1 MFALCLSNANKGSF
15 VFYLL
20 TRETSADYQTLQY
33 AHRKDLFGSYF
44 RIWTIH
50 QIMKLFK
57 GPFIYDVHKK
67 IAFSTPLPL
76 CPHPPTPPR
85 PPSPSVHMGGPP
97 PCGRPH
103 TVNMKY
109 TPLS

>member
-15 VFYLL
+15 VFSLL
-20 TRETSADYQTLQY
+20 TRETSADYQNLQY
-33 AHRKDLFGSYF
+33 AHRKDLCGSYF

-76 CPHPPTPPR
+76 CPHGPDPPVWT
-85 PPSPSVHMGGPP
+85 STHGQHEI
-97 PCGRPH
+97 H
-103 TVNMKY
+103 TALLKWLVR
-109 TPLS
+109 

>member
-33 AHRKDLFGSYF
+33 AHRKDLCGSYF

-50 QIMKLFK
+50 QILKLFK
-57 GPFIYDVHKK
+57 GPSIYDVHKK
-67 IAFSTPLPL
+67 IAFLTPL
-76 CPHPPTPPR
+76 CPHASTWAR
-85 PPSPSVHMGGPP
+85 PPVWTSTHGQHEI
-97 PCGRPH
+97 H
-103 TVNMKY
+103 TALLK
-109 TPLS
+109 